1 MRKFT
6 LIFFGIFI
14 VSSLL
19 MYYGDIQEIDTPIES
34 KIINKSQKYFLE
46 ERIQQES
53 TNKTTPSKIKNS
65 LDIKHNIANDINS
78 KQELQLERQ
87 QLDIEIDRL
96 KGIQYL

>member
-6 LIFFGIFI
+6 LIVFGIFVI
-14 VSSLL
+14 STLL

-46 ERIQQES
+46 EKIQPQS
-53 TNKTTPSKIKNS
+53 TNKTSSEIKSS

-78 KQELQLERQ
+78 KQELQLERE
-87 QLDIEIDRL
+87 QLDIEIEQL
-96 KGIQYL
+96 KG